1 MSSEKKQAHLNN
13 HSMSGIQ
20 TILENNRQWVASK
33 NADDPEFFQ
42 RLVNGQAPRYL
53 FIGCSDSRVP
63 ASGITGTGPGEM
75 FVHRNIANMVV
86 HSDMNM
92 LSVLQYAV
100 EVLGVQDILVVGH
113 YGCGGVA
120 AAASNK
126 QYGLIDNWLVNIRD
140 VIRLHETEF
149 LRVKDE
155 TQRLRRLVELNVIEQ
170 VRNLA
175 KTNIIQN
182 AMRGDNP
189 PRLHGLVYDI
199 ADGVL
204 KDLQVGSDDVMRN
217 MEYIYATEAP
227 EGEPESEEVKAA
239 SAPIAAVQNPSSSK
253 GSEPDPTQ
261 ETAAKSD
268 TNPTAKSTQKPA
280 TSLAE

>member
-1 MSSEKKQAHLNN
+1 MAGISE
-13 HSMSGIQ
+13 
-20 TILENNRQWVASK
+20 ILENNKKWVSAR
-33 NADDPEFFQ
+33 NAEDPAFFQ
-42 RLVNGQAPRYL
+42 RLANGQSPKYL

-75 FVHRNIANMVV
+75 FVHRNIANLVV
-86 HSDMNM
+86 HSDMNL

-100 EVLGVQDILVVGH
+100 EVLGVQDIIVCGH

-120 AAASNK
+120 AAAANK

-140 VIRLHETEF
+140 VIRLHETEY
-149 LRVKDE
+149 LRERDE
-155 TQRLRRLVELNVIEQ
+155 TSRLRRLVELNVIEQ

-204 KDLQVGSDDVMRN
+204 KDLEVDGDKVMTN
-217 MEYIYATEAP
+217 MEHIYATEVARYDDADTY
-227 EGEPESEEVKAA
+227 EA
-239 SAPIAAVQNPSSSK
+239 SH
-253 GSEPDPTQ
+253 DPTDLVKTEAEA
-261 ETAAKSD
+261 ETEEQAKR
-268 TNPTAKSTQKPA
+268 
-280 TSLAE
+280 